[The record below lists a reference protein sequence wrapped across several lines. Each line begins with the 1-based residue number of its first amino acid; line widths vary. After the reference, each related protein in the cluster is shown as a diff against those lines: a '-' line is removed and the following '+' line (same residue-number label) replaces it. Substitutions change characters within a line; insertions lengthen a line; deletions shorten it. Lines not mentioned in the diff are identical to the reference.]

1 MDWTA
6 ETDFHRLAPDHRA
19 ELQRLPVR
27 QLPAGQPLFH
37 PGDRAE
43 GFLILL
49 QGRVEVFLTGPSGRE
64 ILLYAVEP
72 GETCVQT
79 TLGLLGPGT
88 YSGAAVTATD
98 CRAVMV
104 PRGTFL
110 RLMEASAQ
118 FRSLVFQ
125 AFGNRMADMTRLLEQ
140 VAFVRVESRLAA
152 ALLHLAQDRVVR
164 ATQGEL
170 ATQIGSAREVVS
182 RKLEGL
188 ARRGLITT
196 ERGCVHLID
205 PEGLSR
211 IATADVT

>member
-1 MDWTA
+1 MTCPRPPLFPARMDWTA

-104 PRGTFL
+104 PA
-110 RLMEASAQ
+110 RLSC
-118 FRSLVFQ
+118 
-125 AFGNRMADMTRLLEQ
+125 G
-140 VAFVRVESRLAA
+140 
-152 ALLHLAQDRVVR
+152 
-164 ATQGEL
+164 
-170 ATQIGSAREVVS
+170 
-182 RKLEGL
+182 
-188 ARRGLITT
+188 
-196 ERGCVHLID
+196 
-205 PEGLSR
+205 
-211 IATADVT
+211 